1 MWCIPD
7 KPSAE
12 FVYHMEDVLDV
23 YHRRYD
29 PKRPV
34 VCVDEIFKPLIGETR
49 EPLPP
54 RPGAV
59 ERFDHVSVRNGTAS
73 LFLACEPLA
82 GWRHL
87 DVTEHRRRTDWAG
100 FIRSLLEGRYRD
112 AEKLVLIMDQL
123 NTHSPASL
131 YEAFPPE
138 EAQRLA
144 ERIEIHHTPKHGSW
158 LNMAEIELSALG
170 RQCLS
175 RRTARANTLKR
186 QISAWED
193 KRNASTTRVQWQ
205 FTTADAR
212 IKLRSLYPSIQA

>member
-1 MWCIPD
+1 MGCIPE

-12 FVYHMEDVLDV
+12 FAFPMEDVLAV
-23 YHRRYD
+23 FHRPSD
-29 PKRPV
+29 PKHPV
-34 VCVDEIFKPLIGETR
+34 VCVDETFKQLIGETR

-54 RPGAV
+54 RPGLV
-59 ERFDHVSVRNGTAS
+59 ERVDHVYTRNGVAS

-82 GWRHL
+82 GWRHI

-100 FIRSLLEGRYRD
+100 FIRSLLEGRE

-138 EAQRLA
+138 EAKRLA
-144 ERIEIHHTPKHGSW
+144 DRIEIHHTPKHGSW
-158 LNMAEIELSALG
+158 LNVAEIELSALG

-175 RRTARANTLKR
+175 RRIARQDTLKR
-186 QISAWED
+186 QIAAWED
-193 KRNASTTRVQWQ
+193 RRNACSATVQWQ
-205 FTTADAR
+205 FTTDDAR
-212 IKLRSLYPSIQA
+212 IKLRSLYPSHQP